1 MRSIRPKIV
10 LFGKRNGCNFA
21 SNLTLFFKCL
31 FNFHFVVMMVPKR
44 FCQIYSLCD
53 PEHLGKQKLRS
64 RAIRRTLDMACAF
77 GHNVS
82 TKCDS
87 DCNNRTVGSF
97 PGCRTS
103 ISCDFVLFWTSL
115 SFFSRIYPSL
125 RCRKKQSTA
134 TTTKIKRASPPQASG
149 RTSGNDFEFSVY
161 E

>member
-10 LFGKRNGCNFA
+10 LPGKRNGCNFA
-21 SNLTLFFKCL
+21 SNLTLFVNVYLIVILWSWWFQKG
-31 FNFHFVVMMVPKR
+31 FVKFTHCVILNTWEAKTM
-44 FCQIYSLCD
+44 
-53 PEHLGKQKLRS
+53 S
-64 RAIRRTLDMACAF
+64 RAIRRSLDMACAF

-97 PGCRTS
+97 SSCRTS
-103 ISCDFVLFWTSL
+103 ISCEFVLFWTSL

-125 RCRKKQSTA
+125 RCRTKQSTA
-134 TTTKIKRASPPQASG
+134 ITTKINRATPPQASG
-149 RTSGNDFEFSVY
+149 RTSGNDFDFSVY